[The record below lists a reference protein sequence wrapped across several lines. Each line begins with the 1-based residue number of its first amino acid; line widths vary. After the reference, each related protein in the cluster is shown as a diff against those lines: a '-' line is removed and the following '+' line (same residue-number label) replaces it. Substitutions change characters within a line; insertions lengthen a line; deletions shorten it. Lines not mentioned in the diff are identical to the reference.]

1 MDKLFIINFDV
12 DELDDD
18 WSNDIICSGI
28 YTDLETAKNELK
40 NICNNNYEYKFLGY
54 KIMVY
59 NLVGNKY
66 IFTNKIYTYTF
77 DEFIECD
84 YNKQ

>member
-1 MDKLFIINFDV
+1 MSNNLFIINFDI
-12 DELDDD
+12 DEFDDE

-40 NICNNNYEYKFLGY
+40 QISINKPDYKLFGY

-59 NLVGNKY
+59 TLVGNKY

-77 DEFIECD
+77 DYFVENTCTD
-84 YNKQ
+84 